1 MTDVMGHDTLRGAT
15 AALHTAVSFKRPRAA
30 TSKSGNL
37 SRGGACHSCAGA
49 TDGGKCGIAS

>member
-1 MTDVMGHDTLRGAT
+1 MTDVMGHTLRGAS